1 MAPTLLEWRDHNQK
15 GHSNINE
22 ERNPCNSTQS
32 GAPRIQE
39 NLCNNPEQLLLSKH
53 EQALQ

>member
-22 ERNPCNSTQS
+22 ERDSRNGTQPDAS
-32 GAPRIQE
+32 RIQE
-39 NLCNNPEQLLLSKH
+39 NLCNNPEQLLLGRH
-53 EQALQ
+53 EQTLQ